1 MDRHNDKD
9 YISTQHSLYAMGWG
23 DVQKIF
29 LRQSKVLGQ
38 IKYGDTVYDRPR
50 IVNHMDI
57 VHHSRYLWH
66 RNWKRGEEFNFLY
79 TPTHDND
86 GVLCYHVGRPY
97 V

>member
-1 MDRHNDKD
+1 MGEWTDIMTKTI
-9 YISTQHSLYAMGWG
+9 YPHSILCMPWGGVG

-29 LRQSKVLGQ
+29 LQQSKVLGQ

-66 RNWKRGEEFNFLY
+66 RNWKRGEEFNLFY
-79 TPTHDND
+79 TQ
-86 GVLCYHVGRPY
+86 
-97 V
+97 